1 MLRPVLAR
9 SALLVVCT
17 WALAG
22 CGGGPTPDEQIR
34 ETLARFQR
42 ATAAHDYGALCDRIL
57 APQLIETVKRI
68 GLPCELA
75 LQKGFEG
82 VRDPQLSV
90 GAITVEGERASAQ
103 VRSSAAGQAPSEDT
117 VDLVKVG
124 DGWRIASL
132 GAQAP

>member
-34 ETLARFQR
+34 DTLARFQR

-75 LQKGFEG
+75 LQKGFED
-82 VRDPQLSV
+82 VKDPRLTV
-90 GAITVEGERASAQ
+90 GAITVRHDTASAE
-103 VRSSAAGQAPSEDT
+103 VRSSAAGESPSQDT
-117 VDLVKVG
+117 VELVKVG
-124 DGWRIASL
+124 DSWRISSL
-132 GAQAP
+132 GG